1 MSTETESRRSGLP
14 HAVFLQRVADEP
26 ATSPEVRLGQG
37 AFLTLRF
44 VDLLAPDREPPTP
57 DVFRYQWAATE
68 RYCAELAGEGTEAS
82 HLSCIVRATGEA
94 HQTGELHLIAP
105 ALFAYALFLEQ
116 ESHFEEAEDAL
127 ETMILVGGS
136 RLSSTDAISG
146 WLRLGRVRRLQTNF
160 QSADAAYEEAGRIAA
175 AYGDRQSVL
184 LSRIGHCNVH
194 HFRGNLAEAERSW
207 RAVLVDASHAE
218 FRSIQAQAE
227 HGLGNILQ
235 RRGQPHEGAPHL
247 WRAYALYDDESPRL
261 RALNDL
267 GLLLLSI
274 GDVSGAEKALTEV
287 VRRENLA
294 DNLANAKIE
303 LMNCASFRRDRVTF
317 ERWRERA
324 FDNSDAAPPNIR
336 SDYHLKVG
344 VGFAR
349 FGNLGRAEQE
359 LRRALDIATAHGL
372 HEFVFKIERLTE
384 GLSECGSLDG
394 IESAGSES
402 PGATEALRE
411 VSASL
416 AALGTE

>member
-1 MSTETESRRSGLP
+1 M
-14 HAVFLQRVADEP
+14 
-26 ATSPEVRLGQG
+26 
-37 AFLTLRF
+37 
-44 VDLLAPDREPPTP
+44 
-57 DVFRYQWAATE
+57 
-68 RYCAELAGEGTEAS
+68 
-82 HLSCIVRATGEA
+82 
-94 HQTGELHLIAP
+94 
-105 ALFAYALFLEQ
+105 
-116 ESHFEEAEDAL
+116 
-127 ETMILVGGS
+127 
-136 RLSSTDAISG
+136 
-146 WLRLGRVRRLQTNF
+146 
-160 QSADAAYEEAGRIAA
+160 
-175 AYGDRQSVL
+175 
-184 LSRIGHCNVH
+184 
-194 HFRGNLAEAERSW
+194 
-207 RAVLVDASHAE
+207 
-218 FRSIQAQAE
+218 
-227 HGLGNILQ
+227 
-235 RRGQPHEGAPHL
+235 
-247 WRAYALYDDESPRL
+247 
-261 RALNDL
+261 

-384 GLSECGSLDG
+384 GLSECGALEG
-394 IESAGSES
+394 IESAASE
-402 PGATEALRE
+402 PAGATEALKE